1 MVSIGIVRDTNR
13 TYTDVEIAWGERKGY
28 RITSGTG
35 LASTPH
41 LTIVNST
48 TLGDSARW
56 AERDLWIL
64 QRKDTEPR
72 SADPLNYFTPH
83 DPLIDFTR
91 MANHETLVHDKAS
104 SYDGD
109 LVVYF
114 NLGAHHLPHSGD
126 IPNTLMHTSAT
137 SVIFI
142 PHNFNDRDPSR
153 GSVQGVRLQL
163 RAKGSGGFA
172 GEQGVGTGDLRSRVG
187 RRDGG
192 EKKHK
197 VEYFGSTYEKGMK
210 LALEA
215 FEPDLQKY
223 VSSELAV
230 SDLSFNGS
238 AAGVWER
245 DD

>member
-1 MVSIGIVRDTNR
+1 MFD
-13 TYTDVEIAWGERKGY
+13 IAWGERKGY

-35 LASTPH
+35 IASTPH

-56 AERDLWIL
+56 AEHDIWVL
-64 QRKDTEPR
+64 QRKDIEPR

-83 DPLIDFTR
+83 DPLVDFTK
-91 MANHETLVHDKAS
+91 MANHESLEYSEDS

-126 IPNTLMHTSAT
+126 IPNTLMHTSAS
-137 SVIFI
+137 SVMFI

-153 GSVQGVRLQL
+153 ESVQGVRLQL
-163 RAKGSGGFA
+163 KGKNSGGFA
-172 GEQGVGTGDLRSRVG
+172 GEEGVNSDLRSRVRG
-187 RRDGG
+187 RS
-192 EKKHK
+192 ESSKEHK
-197 VEYFGSTYEKGMK
+197 VQYFGEPYRSGMK
-210 LALEA
+210 LPLEA
-215 FEPDLQKY
+215 FEPDLHKY
-223 VSSELAV
+223 VSSEHAV
-230 SDLSFNGS
+230 SDLTFNGS

-245 DD
+245 KSD